1 MPVLVDTNV
10 IIDVLTDDRQWADWS
25 VGQLEANAG
34 SGLLINPVVCAEL
47 CFGSPSMEFVD
58 DIVRRFALTYQEIPR
73 QGLFRAAKAFAKYKG
88 RRGTKAS
95 VLPDFF
101 IGGHAAAAGIS
112 LLTRDTKRLSTY
124 FPNVTLICPQRP
136 GRHFQSRRGT

>member
-10 IIDVLTDDRQWADWS
+10 LVDVLTDDPRWADWS
-25 VGQLEANAG
+25 IAQLESN
-34 SGLLINPVVCAEL
+34 SDVGLLINPVIYAEL
-47 CFGSPSMEFVD
+47 CFGSPSIEFVD

-73 QGLFRAAKAFAKYKG
+73 QGLFRAAKAFGQYKS
-88 RRGTKAS
+88 RRGTRAS

-101 IGGHAAAAGIS
+101 IGGHAEAAGIP

-124 FPNVTLICPQRP
+124 FPGVTLIRPQQTP
-136 GRHFQSRRGT
+136 

>member
-25 VGQLEANAG
+25 IEQLEANAG
-34 SGLLINPVVCAEL
+34 SGLIINPVVYAEL
-47 CFGSPSMEFVD
+47 CFGSPSIEFVD
-58 DIVRRFALTYQEIPR
+58 DIVRRFALAYQEIPR

-88 RRGTKAS
+88 RKGSKTS

-101 IGGHAAAAGIS
+101 IGAHAEAAGIS
-112 LLTRDTKRLSTY
+112 LLTRDTKRLSAY
-124 FPNVTLICPQRP
+124 FPKVKLICPQQP
-136 GRHFQSRRGT
+136 D

>member
-25 VGQLEANAG
+25 IEQLEAKAG
-34 SGLLINPVVCAEL
+34 SGLIINPVVYAEL
-47 CFGSPSMEFVD
+47 CFGSPSIDFVD
-58 DIVRRFALTYQEIPR
+58 DIVRRFALAYQEIPR

-88 RRGTKAS
+88 RKGSKTS

-101 IGGHAAAAGIS
+101 IGAHAEAAGIS
-112 LLTRDTKRLSTY
+112 LLTRDARRLSAY
-124 FPNVTLICPQRP
+124 FPNVKLICPP
-136 GRHFQSRRGT
+136 TPD